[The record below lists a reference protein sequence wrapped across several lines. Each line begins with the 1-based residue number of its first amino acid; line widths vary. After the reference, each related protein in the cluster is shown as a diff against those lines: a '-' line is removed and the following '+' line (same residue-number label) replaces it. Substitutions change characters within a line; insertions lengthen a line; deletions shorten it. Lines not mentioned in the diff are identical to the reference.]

1 VKKPVRVATLLLATM
16 IAVFVP
22 GVPAFAHTT
31 VKSSVPAA
39 NASVK
44 AVPTT
49 VTLTFSERLSILPKV
64 SVEDSAGNII
74 NSGKATLDGAVITQP
89 VTPTVAGKYTVK
101 WSAVAQDGDRST
113 GSFGFTLAVTPPP
126 PPSPTPPPT
135 TAAAAPTSASQAAPL
150 AASESSSSSTWW
162 IWVLAGALILA
173 FVVVFTVVRRKRV

>member
-1 VKKPVRVATLLLATM
+1 M

-22 GVPAFAHTT
+22 RVPAFAHTT

-126 PPSPTPPPT
+126 PPSPT

>member
-22 GVPAFAHTT
+22 RVPAFAHTT

-126 PPSPTPPPT
+126 PPSPT

>member
-1 VKKPVRVATLLLATM
+1 MKKRLATLLLVTL
-16 IAVFVP
+16 IAVFAT
-22 GVPAFAHTT
+22 GAPAFAHTT

-44 AVPTT
+44 TLPTS
-49 VTLTFSERLSILPKV
+49 VKLTFTEHLSIRPKV
-64 SVEDSAGNII
+64 SVEDSAGNVI
-74 NSGKATLDGAVITQP
+74 NSGAATLDGAVVTQP

-135 TAAAAPTSASQAAPL
+135 TAGPTSAQASQPASL
-150 AASESSSSSTWW
+150 ADDTSDSSSAWW
-162 IWVLAGALILA
+162 IWVLAGGLILV
-173 FVVVFTVVRRKRV
+173 FVGVFIVVRRKRA